1 MAVDYSKIITDICKD
16 ILKLTDMFPYFII
29 AAVLI
34 TCFIYTIFRWHK
46 KLKFVLWCLFIFY
59 IEACFFYR
67 KYNIICSIWLY
78 DAMHFQNV
86 QEDAGMR
93 YGRIYILGY
102 D

>member
-59 IEACFFYR
+59 IEDYCGLH
-67 KYNIICSIWLY
+67 S
-78 DAMHFQNV
+78 FQGNP
-86 QEDAGMR
+86 EEKGN
-93 YGRIYILGY
+93 
-102 D
+102 